1 MRHVSYLAIAGVVI
15 GVLAGASCERRRSSR
30 LGPAAPAAGSSGDGS
45 GPMVA
50 EAPAE
55 AKVSADSAGAAAAA
69 AASSAA
75 LVPMSSSANAGEC
88 AVQDR
93 PLQRPAARRIV
104 ALGDIHGDVRAL
116 AAALRAAKAVDEA
129 GHWIGGELVVVQT
142 GDVLDRGD
150 DEQEIIDWLERL
162 EEEAAAAGGALVWLL
177 GNHELMNAAGDL
189 RYVTDAGF
197 RDFADVSGL
206 PLESFPDVPERMRAR
221 VAAFAP
227 AIGPYARILSG
238 QDTVV
243 VVGDT
248 VFSHAGV
255 TEAWAGLLAEVNRES
270 RCFLASGGRELPRA
284 LVDPSSP
291 VWTRD
296 WGGAGVDCAAL
307 ERALAAIGAK
317 RMVVGHT
324 TQPSGISSMCGER
337 LWRIDVGLGAS
348 YGGPIEV
355 LEIDRRGARAVVGQ
369 RDPSSAR

>member
-1 MRHVSYLAIAGVVI
+1 MRHVWSCLTLVGVLA
-15 GVLAGASCERRRSSR
+15 GVLAGASCERRRSTR
-30 LGPAAPAAGSSGDGS
+30 LGPAAPAAEPAGSGS
-45 GPMVA
+45 GPSETVAPPGADAAGA
-50 EAPAE
+50 EAM
-55 AKVSADSAGAAAAA
+55 AAAAA

-75 LVPMSSSANAGEC
+75 LVPVQASAPAAGEC
-88 AVQDR
+88 AIEDR
-93 PLQRPAARRIV
+93 PVRRPGARRMV
-104 ALGDIHGDVRAL
+104 ALGDLHGDVRAL
-116 AAALRAAKAVDEA
+116 AAALRVAKAVDDA
-129 GHWIGGELVVVQT
+129 GRWIGGDLVVVQT

-162 EEEAAAAGGALVWLL
+162 EGEAAAAGGALVWLL

-197 RDFADVSGL
+197 RDFADVAGL
-206 PLESFPDVPERMRAR
+206 PLERFADVPERMRAR

-227 AIGPYARILSG
+227 ALGPYARILSG

-243 VVGDT
+243 ILGDT

-255 TEAWAGLLAEVNRES
+255 TEAWAGLLAEINRES
-270 RCFLASGGRELPRA
+270 RCFLASGSRELPRA
-284 LVDPSSP
+284 LTDPSSP

-307 ERALAAIGAK
+307 DRALAAVGAK

-337 LWRIDVGLGAS
+337 LWRIDVGLGAT

-355 LEIDRRGARAVVGQ
+355 LEIDRRGARAVLGK
-369 RDPSSAR
+369 REP

>member
-1 MRHVSYLAIAGVVI
+1 MRHVSYLAIAGVVV
-15 GVLAGASCERRRSSR
+15 GVLAGASCERRRSAR
-30 LGPAAPAAGSSGDGS
+30 LGPAAPASGSSDGGS
-45 GPMVA
+45 GSA
-50 EAPAE
+50 KAAAPA
-55 AKVSADSAGAAAAA
+55 SADSAAAAA

-75 LVPMSSSANAGEC
+75 LVPMGSSGDVGEC
-88 AVQDR
+88 TVEDR
-93 PLQRPAARRIV
+93 PLRRQGARRIV

-116 AAALRAAKAVDEA
+116 AAALRAAKAVDQA
-129 GHWIGGELVVVQT
+129 GRWIGGELVVVQT

-162 EEEAAAAGGALVWLL
+162 EQEAAAAGGALVWLL

-197 RDFADVSGL
+197 RDFADVAGL
-206 PLESFPDVPERMRAR
+206 PLENFPDVPERMRAR

-243 VVGDT
+243 VLGDT

-270 RCFLASGGRELPRA
+270 RCFLANGGRELPRA
-284 LVDPSSP
+284 LIDPSSP

-307 ERALAAIGAK
+307 ERALSAIGAK

-337 LWRIDVGLGAS
+337 LWRIDVGLGAA

-355 LEIDRRGARAVVGQ
+355 LEIDQRGARAVIGK
-369 RDPSSAR
+369 RE